1 MSCVNNQVN
10 KTMSLIVPMKKFIF
24 KKNNVM
30 KKAQVAVETLMVLGI
45 IMLLLLPATYLFF
58 NFINTSSQQIVNAQL
73 NQVGKTMVSN
83 AEMLYYYGR
92 GASIIVEFQVPHQ
105 VTSIKIEENTQLE
118 TPYYSLVFFLNTDRE
133 KVFVSPVRLV
143 TAPGTN
149 LNADPLEG
157 RKVFKLTNSDGKTIS
172 IQRIV

>member
-1 MSCVNNQVN
+1 MN
-10 KTMSLIVPMKKFIF
+10 KKIKQQF
-24 KKNNVM
+24 KM
-30 KKAQVAVETLMVLGI
+30 IRKAQVAVETLMVLGI

-58 NFINTSSQQIVNAQL
+58 NFINTSSQQILNAQL
-73 NQVGKTMVSN
+73 NQVGKTIIGN

-92 GASIIVEFQVPHQ
+92 GASILVEFHVPHQ
-105 VTSIKIEENTQLE
+105 VISIKIEENTELE

-143 TAPGTN
+143 VAPGSN

-157 RKVFKLTNSDGKTIS
+157 RKVFKLTNTDGKSIS